1 MNFARGPKLA
11 HGLCTHHRAP
21 CHRSLARVI
30 YLAHVAPT
38 ESGHDK
44 YKLRFI
50 NKFSQSIICY
60 RSGGLGGREFGC
72 WCLGCFAEGDSQNDY
87 NSAPCSRLSH
97 ALSDVGTHRLSSL
110 VPLTVDTP
118 SEDRG
123 FY

>member
-50 NKFSQSIICY
+50 NKFSQK
-60 RSGGLGGREFGC
+60 
-72 WCLGCFAEGDSQNDY
+72 GDSQNDY

>member
-1 MNFARGPKLA
+1 MRLQQHETTPRTARCEPKFIRFA
-11 HGLCTHHRAP
+11 TDNYY
-21 CHRSLARVI
+21 SS
-30 YLAHVAPT
+30 YT
-38 ESGHDK
+38 
-44 YKLRFI
+44 
-50 NKFSQSIICY
+50 Q
-60 RSGGLGGREFGC
+60 
-72 WCLGCFAEGDSQNDY
+72 GDSQNDY